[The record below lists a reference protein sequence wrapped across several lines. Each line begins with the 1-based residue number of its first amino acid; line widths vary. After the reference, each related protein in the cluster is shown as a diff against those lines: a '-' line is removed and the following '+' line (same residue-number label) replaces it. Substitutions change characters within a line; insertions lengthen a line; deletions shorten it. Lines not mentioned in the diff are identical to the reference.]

1 MKEVVRDWFYFVW
14 AHPLSTSVTIEM
26 MLYVLMVKEWEYK
39 LYPPKSLLS
48 LSSIWHLIQNPV
60 EIINF
65 NNEIKKKCTFIV
77 VVQKIFIISRR
88 FSMVDEM
95 AKWNAS
101 KLAIILELKKNFGF
115 SFCTANFFLLKRTL
129 YLVYFDI
136 NQRAFIRLGGKCSTK
151 WYKN

>member
-26 MLYVLMVKEWEYK
+26 MLYVLMVKVWEYK

-65 NNEIKKKCTFIV
+65 NEIKRMYNTFIVV
-77 VVQKIFIISRR
+77 VVQKIFIIRR
-88 FSMVDEM
+88 FSMLDEV

-101 KLAIILELKKNFGF
+101 KLAIILELKRKDREI
-115 SFCTANFFLLKRTL
+115 FLSVTLKFKLLL
-129 YLVYFDI
+129 YLLFVYIHVSYIFSR
-136 NQRAFIRLGGKCSTK
+136 QVKPCFIS
-151 WYKN
+151 

>member
-26 MLYVLMVKEWEYK
+26 MLYVLMVKVWEYK

-65 NNEIKKKCTFIV
+65 NEIKWMYNTFIVV
-77 VVQKIFIISRR
+77 VVQKIFIIRR
-88 FSMVDEM
+88 FSMLDEM

-101 KLAIILELKKNFGF
+101 KLAIILELKKTILVFHF
-115 SFCTANFFLLKRTL
+115 VLLIFFLLKNTL
-129 YLVYFDI
+129 SGVF
-136 NQRAFIRLGGKCSTK
+136 RLKSEGL
-151 WYKN
+151 Y